1 MNIVVLRGSLSR
13 PPVTRELPS
22 GDLLVTYEVTV
33 RPADGARAE
42 TVPVT
47 WFEAPQGAVDLP
59 VDEEV
64 VVCGRVRR
72 RFFRAGGVTQ
82 SRVEVVATRVVPARQ
97 VKTAQRLVRD
107 ACATA
112 EEALA

>member
-1 MNIVVLRGSLSR
+1 VNIVVLRGSLSR

-47 WFEAPQGAVDLP
+47 WFEAPVSAADIP
-59 VDEEV
+59 VDEDV

-72 RFFRAGGVTQ
+72 RFFRADGATQ

-97 VKTAQRLVRD
+97 LKTAQRLVRE
-107 ACATA
+107 ACIAA
-112 EEALA
+112 EEAVA

>member
-33 RPADGARAE
+33 RSAEGERAE

-47 WFEAPQGAVDLP
+47 LFDAKAGAADLA
-59 VDEEV
+59 VEEEV

-72 RFFRAGGVTQ
+72 RFFRAGGATQ
-82 SRVEVVATRVVPARQ
+82 SRVEVVASVVVPARQ
-97 VKTAQRLVRD
+97 AKRAQRAVRD
-107 ACATA
+107 ACAVA
-112 EEALA
+112 EEAFA